1 MPGSSVA
8 REGASDASFQGSA
21 ASGTL
26 WLQLWGAWSD
36 TMPTCVWPDLLDMLS
51 TSSRLILKCV
61 SDRTTQNPVPL
72 ANSLGSYR
80 WGGNIGQVSAATP
93 GTTISNANARECQL
107 IYLMEPLAWSSCPTQ
122 FISHPLVNP
131 ASWAHGLHVLT
142 QLNYH
147 CLRALDLLRLI
158 LNIWTLVI
166 TVMRSCE

>member
-1 MPGSSVA
+1 MTPALRCSVGHHAYTCVA
-8 REGASDASFQGSA
+8 RSFGHVVHQ
-21 ASGTL
+21 
-26 WLQLWGAWSD
+26 LQADFKMCFRSHHPEPCTPCQLPWELQVGRQHRTSFCSNTWG
-36 TMPTCVWPDLLDMLS
+36 L
-51 TSSRLILKCV
+51 
-61 SDRTTQNPVPL
+61 
-72 ANSLGSYR
+72 
-80 WGGNIGQVSAATP
+80 

-147 CLRALDLLRLI
+147 CLRVLDLQRLI
-158 LNIWTLVI
+158 LNIWTPVI